1 MAFLL
6 EVKEVTHVQ
15 RVCSQYDQFLFECSF
30 LMLSER
36 VGEFLCVSS
45 LERVSCK
52 SRFYMS
58 LLSDPG
64 MKT

>member
-1 MAFLL
+1 MNTPFGPPGQMAFLL

-36 VGEFLCVSS
+36 VGEFYA
-45 LERVSCK
+45 
-52 SRFYMS
+52 F
-58 LLSDPG
+58 LLLNVCRANLDF
-64 MKT
+64 T